1 MTGMLMT
8 LFVTGI
14 ELTGI
19 QRFLLMPPLCLCIAI
34 VYKTTR
40 CENLRDVP
48 IAAVILW
55 ATIVIGMYAVG
66 LGLWALFTIMA

>member
-1 MTGMLMT
+1 MIAMLMT

-14 ELTGI
+14 ELSGI

-40 CENLRDVP
+40 CESLRDIPLATIV
-48 IAAVILW
+48 LW
-55 ATIVIGMYAVG
+55 ITIVIGMYAVG
-66 LGLWALFTIMA
+66 LGLWALFAIMA